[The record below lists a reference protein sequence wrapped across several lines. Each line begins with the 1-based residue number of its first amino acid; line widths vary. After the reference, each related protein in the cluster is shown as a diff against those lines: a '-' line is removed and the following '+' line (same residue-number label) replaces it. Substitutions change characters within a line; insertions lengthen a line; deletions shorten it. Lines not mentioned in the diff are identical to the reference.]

1 MSNNYNFTDA
11 ITRLPDIPKDSS
23 DYKKITHLELVSKD
37 KVRYQLVN
45 IDQFEREEYKKIY
58 KYIVHLNINDNN
70 ISILKLKGYN
80 ALDTLLASNNQISTV
95 DLNLP
100 SLLVLDLSKNNI
112 RKMFEL
118 INLPSLR
125 ELVLCQNS
133 ISEIS
138 YDTFKSVKRTLTKLD
153 LSENLVQFSNVK
165 EFFNFT
171 ETFGPNM
178 KELAVLQLDK
188 NSFTGRK
195 QYKDYY
201 QHLIKAS
208 FPKLQVLN
216 FRDVGLKVNK
226 EEINVKIIKEKML
239 ELEKS
244 EGGIL
249 STTIRKSEIIDLKAI
264 NKKLLKINQ
273 LGRLNDKTLEELEE
287 MIDSYM
293 SSIGGANKGIDKG
306 QSDEEELDDFEIFL
320 DYIEKII
327 DSFPDYEKRLY
338 SIIGKFS
345 TIKYGKFTSRSLS
358 CIKQRI
364 SGENS
369 KEIVE
374 VLSEVHTF
382 LKRETEENIPV
393 NVIDSLQLFLDEPI
407 FVNPMKTLLKR
418 IMTIGQK
425 IDNDINY
432 NANSTNNIDLIY
444 LKLYCSVISFIA
456 TAIQYQDFVNE
467 ITTNEQFISASAVNL
482 KKILSENDDHIIDN
496 PNILLI
502 LRNLLFII
510 RVMCIKQIT
519 EQTEEDNKDKDK
531 DKDKEKDNKQNK
543 SNCINLIVG
552 FGIRDRIEQKL
563 RLLLQSVYK
572 KTNFEDNTKDMAM
585 RQVQLRKK
593 QECTSLI
600 QCYGALL
607 SGANDV
613 SKFLDKNS
621 LAMKIIDILG
631 QNEIVAPLLIHGAC
645 DFTYFLLL
653 NKQMT
658 KNEER
663 FNIIAAKL
671 YNFRCLIPYLFPSRP
686 EFHTICAI
694 AEKFGDK
701 TCDRGK
707 PIELPYMNSEI
718 INNLI
723 ISITRL
729 MSFFGKNA
737 QIASPIQKKCKDIC
751 LEMNNLKRDTA
762 LTNCLLLPNEDVK
775 LSIVECFFSIEVEQ
789 LEPEELT
796 SIYKQLSYLSSI
808 NGKMIK
814 IVAIIFILMNKWF
827 LFNLQKKNYAKIE
840 TCKEAIFLA
849 MNLLYKNDLKKKSFN
864 SKGSMKNYLSA
875 VLVMFLINVSN
886 FEYTKKYFSDPKNTV
901 EMNKVLQ
908 MEEESVNSMVVGFP
922 LEIEKCHCGWSISNI
937 FTAIRSGMINPYTYV
952 SLRVMI
958 HLGDVLFNKKYPL
971 YEIDY
976 HLSSEEIMISIGE
989 EMKKREKD
997 RIKEEEFNW
1006 REVKET
1012 LKKKKYKYAISLT
1025 KKERENEQ
1033 KYFVKNFKD
1042 FLNFILCQCSQK
1054 QISQLSRVW
1063 ENKFSE
1069 DIDRIKYSTFENPK
1083 EERDENDGYLIPENE
1098 DESDKE
1104 EDQDG
1109 NKSDKEKENDEQKE
1123 EENIYDKF
1131 KNFLRQEDYDVSSS
1145 ADTKFNITFNNIQNE
1160 LFHFVRYGCVE
1171 ELKRDSEEETPNNP
1185 YLRSLFISSFFR
1197 CIYAVLEY
1205 PEDQAIKDSMIK
1217 QLYFDENIKKLCQL
1231 ADCTKFAENN
1241 IATKFLIIMRH
1252 VLRNSKIFHEMSK
1265 ENDKKDQ
1272 KYDSS
1277 SEFLKRMGCISYMIK
1292 KIVRVFKKDLNIE
1305 KDEHKILFSEVC
1317 QCSAIIISQMQMM
1330 KFVSDKVREKSIST
1344 MIDYEVINVC
1354 VLVIK
1359 EYMNKEADVKGLG
1372 GQSANSF
1379 GTRLLNEMVLINAN
1393 IIGEYMSRCPSRKY
1407 DILENF
1413 TRGYMFERCK
1423 MRKSLIKEII
1433 ECSQTSIVKSNLS
1446 SSLNNIM
1453 INIIA
1458 PVYITNYR
1466 KKTSK
1471 LRMLIVTDISFEFV
1485 EIANE
1490 TEIFNLGYFNVD
1502 ENAKILISDI
1512 NAVICFDYLNR
1523 MIIQTKDNEFGFF
1536 FYKMSIS
1543 SQIKSILSEINN
1555 KIRVYEGV
1563 KTFGGDIKDAPLEK
1577 KLMNKIAALGNSE
1590 TKNDYVTL
1598 NEEEKNPETPTT
1610 EAPKEKG
1617 EPAPPVDPDA
1627 PKITIINCLF
1637 EVSNFCDFLKNLF
1650 KKVELIKNAKVVV
1663 IKEEQIEIY
1672 EEKFEEWENINAR
1685 ELFDRASGHEEKAN
1699 GLNLGTFEHCFNF
1712 LTQYDKGEFVSMKL
1726 VDADHLYLKR
1736 NGGSYIAFDIVDD
1749 MSYVKFKQALSLTEE
1764 FDEFDNN

>member
-226 EEINVKIIKEKML
+226 EEINVKMIKEKML

-1131 KNFLRQEDYDVSSS
+1131 
-1145 ADTKFNITFNNIQNE
+1145 TKIFCVKKIMTFQVQQILNLI
-1160 LFHFVRYGCVE
+1160 LH
-1171 ELKRDSEEETPNNP
+1171 
-1185 YLRSLFISSFFR
+1185 
-1197 CIYAVLEY
+1197 
-1205 PEDQAIKDSMIK
+1205 
-1217 QLYFDENIKKLCQL
+1217 
-1231 ADCTKFAENN
+1231 
-1241 IATKFLIIMRH
+1241 LII
-1252 VLRNSKIFHEMSK
+1252 SKT
-1265 ENDKKDQ
+1265 N
-1272 KYDSS
+1272 
-1277 SEFLKRMGCISYMIK
+1277 
-1292 KIVRVFKKDLNIE
+1292 
-1305 KDEHKILFSEVC
+1305 FST
-1317 QCSAIIISQMQMM
+1317 SFDM
-1330 KFVSDKVREKSIST
+1330 
-1344 MIDYEVINVC
+1344 
-1354 VLVIK
+1354 
-1359 EYMNKEADVKGLG
+1359 DV
-1372 GQSANSF
+1372 
-1379 GTRLLNEMVLINAN
+1379 
-1393 IIGEYMSRCPSRKY
+1393 
-1407 DILENF
+1407 
-1413 TRGYMFERCK
+1413 
-1423 MRKSLIKEII
+1423 
-1433 ECSQTSIVKSNLS
+1433 
-1446 SSLNNIM
+1446 
-1453 INIIA
+1453 
-1458 PVYITNYR
+1458 
-1466 KKTSK
+1466 
-1471 LRMLIVTDISFEFV
+1471 
-1485 EIANE
+1485 
-1490 TEIFNLGYFNVD
+1490 
-1502 ENAKILISDI
+1502 
-1512 NAVICFDYLNR
+1512 
-1523 MIIQTKDNEFGFF
+1523 
-1536 FYKMSIS
+1536 
-1543 SQIKSILSEINN
+1543 
-1555 KIRVYEGV
+1555 
-1563 KTFGGDIKDAPLEK
+1563 
-1577 KLMNKIAALGNSE
+1577 
-1590 TKNDYVTL
+1590 
-1598 NEEEKNPETPTT
+1598 
-1610 EAPKEKG
+1610 
-1617 EPAPPVDPDA
+1617 
-1627 PKITIINCLF
+1627 
-1637 EVSNFCDFLKNLF
+1637 
-1650 KKVELIKNAKVVV
+1650 
-1663 IKEEQIEIY
+1663 
-1672 EEKFEEWENINAR
+1672 
-1685 ELFDRASGHEEKAN
+1685 
-1699 GLNLGTFEHCFNF
+1699 
-1712 LTQYDKGEFVSMKL
+1712 
-1726 VDADHLYLKR
+1726 
-1736 NGGSYIAFDIVDD
+1736 
-1749 MSYVKFKQALSLTEE
+1749 
-1764 FDEFDNN
+1764 

>member
-1 MSNNYNFTDA
+1 MSNNDDFTNA
-11 ITRLPDIPKDSS
+11 ITKLPPIPKDYSEF
-23 DYKKITHLELVSKD
+23 KKITHLELVSKD
-37 KVRYQLVN
+37 KVKYQLVN
-45 IDQFEREEYKKIY
+45 IEQFNSDDYKRIY
-58 KYIVHLNINDNN
+58 KYLVHLNINDNN
-70 ISILKLKGYN
+70 ISKLELKGYN
-80 ALDTLLASNNQISTV
+80 ALETLLASSNQITYV

-133 ISEIS
+133 ITEIS

-153 LSENLVQFSNVK
+153 LSENFVQFSNVN

-171 ETFGPNM
+171 ETFGPSM

-188 NSFTGRK
+188 NPFTGRK

-201 QHLIKAS
+201 PQLIKAS

-216 FRDVGLKVNK
+216 FRDIGLKANK
-226 EEINVKIIKEKML
+226 EEINIKMIKEKML
-239 ELEKS
+239 ELEKR
-244 EGGIL
+244 EGRTL
-249 STTIRKSEIIDLKAI
+249 NTTIKKSEVIDLKAI
-264 NKKLLKINQ
+264 NKTLLKINQ

-287 MIDSYM
+287 MVESYI
-293 SSIGGANKGIDKG
+293 SSIGDANKGIDKG
-306 QSDEEELDDFEIFL
+306 QSDDEELDDFEVFL

-327 DSFPDYEKRLY
+327 DSFPDYERRLY
-338 SIIGKFS
+338 FIIGKFS
-345 TIKYGKFTSRSLS
+345 TIKYGKFTSRALS

-374 VLSEVHTF
+374 VLSEVYSF
-382 LKRETEENIPV
+382 LERETEEKIPV
-393 NVIDSLQLFLDEPI
+393 SVIDSLQFFLDEPI
-407 FVNPMKTLLKR
+407 FVNIMKTLLKKV
-418 IMTIGQK
+418 MGIGQK
-425 IDNDINY
+425 IDNKTNY
-432 NANSTNNIDLIY
+432 SANSTNNNDLIY

-456 TAIQYQDFVNE
+456 AAIQYQDFVNE
-467 ITTNEQFISASAVNL
+467 ITTNEQFISASAQNL
-482 KKILSENDDHIIDN
+482 KKILSENDNDIIDN
-496 PNILLI
+496 ENILLI
-502 LRNLLFII
+502 LRNLLFIM
-510 RVMCIKQIT
+510 RVLCIKQIT
-519 EQTEEDNKDKDK
+519 EQNDS
-531 DKDKEKDNKQNK
+531 KEKDKKNSKQNK
-543 SNCINLIVG
+543 LNCINLIVG
-552 FGIRDRIEQKL
+552 FGIRDIIEQKL
-563 RLLLQSVYK
+563 RLLLQNVYK
-572 KTNFEDNTKDMAM
+572 KTNLEDNTKDMAV
-585 RQVQLRKK
+585 RQNQLKKK
-593 QECTSLI
+593 QECTNLI

-613 SKFLDKNS
+613 SKFLGKNS
-621 LAMKIIDILG
+621 LTMKIIDILG
-631 QNEIVAPLLIHGAC
+631 QNEIVDPLLTHGAC

-653 NKQMT
+653 NKQIN
-658 KNEER
+658 KNEEQ

-671 YNFRCLIPYLFPSRP
+671 YNFRCLIPYLFPSRR
-686 EFHTICAI
+686 EFHIVCEI

-707 PIELPYMNSEI
+707 PIELPYMNSDI

-729 MSFFGKNA
+729 MSFFGQNS

-751 LEMNNLKRDTA
+751 QEMDNLKRDAA

-775 LSIVECFFSIEVEQ
+775 LSTVECLFSIEVEQ
-789 LEPEELT
+789 LEPEELA
-796 SIYKQLSYLSSI
+796 SIYKQLSFLASI

-827 LFNLQKKNYAKIE
+827 LFHLQKKNYTKIE

-849 MNLLYKNDLKKKSFN
+849 MNLLYKNDLKKKIFN

-886 FEYTKKYFSDPKNTV
+886 FEYTKKYFSDPKNSV

-908 MEEESVNSMVVGFP
+908 MEEESVNSIVVGFP

-937 FTAIRSGMINPYTYV
+937 FNAIRTGMINPYTYV

-971 YEIDY
+971 YEINY

-989 EMKKREKD
+989 EMKRREKE
-997 RIKEEEFNW
+997 RIKEEEYNW
-1006 REVKET
+1006 REVKES

-1025 KKERENEQ
+1025 KEERENEQ

-1054 QISQLSRVW
+1054 QISQLSRIW

-1083 EERDENDGYLIPENE
+1083 EERDENDGSLIPEDE

-1104 EDQDG
+1104 EEKD
-1109 NKSDKEKENDEQKE
+1109 KSDKEEEKDENKE
-1123 EENIYDKF
+1123 EESIYDKF
-1131 KNFLRQEDYDVSSS
+1131 KNYLRQEDYDVSNS
-1145 ADTKFNITFNNIQNE
+1145 ADNKFNIAFNNIQNE
-1160 LFHFVRYGCVE
+1160 LTHFVRYGYVE

-1217 QLYFDENIKKLCQL
+1217 QLYFDDNIKKLCQL

-1252 VLRNSKIFHEMSK
+1252 VLRNSKIFHEKSK

-1277 SEFLKRMGCISYMIK
+1277 SELLKRIGCISYMIK

-1305 KDEHKILFSEVC
+1305 KDDHKLLFSEIC
-1317 QCSAIIISQMQMM
+1317 QCSGIIISQMQMM

-1344 MIDYEVINVC
+1344 MIDYEVINLC
-1354 VLVIK
+1354 ILVIK
-1359 EYMNKEADVKGLG
+1359 EYMNKEADAKGLG
-1372 GQSANSF
+1372 GQNANSF
-1379 GTRLLNEMVLINAN
+1379 GMRLLNEMVLINTN

-1413 TRGYMFERCK
+1413 TRGYIFERCK
-1423 MRKSLIKEII
+1423 MRKSLIKDII

-1446 SSLNNIM
+1446 SFLNNTM

-1458 PVYITNYR
+1458 PVYLTNYR

-1485 EIANE
+1485 EISNE
-1490 TEIFNLGYFNVD
+1490 TEIFSLGYFNVD
-1502 ENAKILISDI
+1502 ESEKILIGDI
-1512 NAVICFDYLNR
+1512 NAVIFFDYLNR
-1523 MIIQTKDNEFGFF
+1523 MIIQTKNNEFGFF

-1543 SQIKSILSEINN
+1543 PQIKIILTEINN
-1555 KIRVYEGV
+1555 KIKVYEGV
-1563 KTFGGDIKDAPLEK
+1563 KTFSRDILEASLEK
-1577 KLMNKIAALGNSE
+1577 KLMSKLAAFGNSA
-1590 TKNDYVTL
+1590 TKNEYAAL
-1598 NEEEKNPETPTT
+1598 NEEEKTPEKPTT
-1610 EAPKEKG
+1610 ETSKEKI
-1617 EPAPPVDPDA
+1617 EPPPPA
-1627 PKITIINCLF
+1627 IPEATKITIINCLF
-1637 EVSNFCDFLKNLF
+1637 EASEPCVFFKNLF
-1650 KKVELIKNAKVVV
+1650 KKVELVKNAKVVV
-1663 IKEEQIEIY
+1663 IKDEQIEIY
-1672 EEKFEEWENINAR
+1672 QEKFEEWENINAR
-1685 ELFDRASGHEEKAN
+1685 ELFDRANGYQEKVN
-1699 GLNLGTFEHCFNF
+1699 DLNLGTFEHCFNC

-1726 VDADHLYLKR
+1726 IDADRLYLKR
-1736 NGGSYIAFDIVDD
+1736 KGGSCIAFDIVDD
-1749 MSYVKFKQALSLTEE
+1749 MSYVKFKQALGLTEE